1 MLQKLKLVVLVY
13 KALRCFWLSRLVVL
27 VYKALRCFWLSLN
40 EPCFMHIDTI
50 NISSNALCAF
60 LFLKYSI
67 SMSEHSKFFP
77 INCDMHLGMQVGTQ
91 VVNLYR

>member
-13 KALRCFWLSRLVVL
+13 KALH
-27 VYKALRCFWLSLN
+27 CFWLSLN

-50 NISSNALCAF
+50 NISSNVLCAF

-77 INCDMHLGMQVGTQ
+77 INCDMHISICIHSFEQKEMRCDSFRVLH
-91 VVNLYR
+91 N